1 MLAMDIEALERF
13 IDERFPQARSL
24 GYALTELDDEHLV
37 LAMKTSS
44 VHLRPG
50 GTVSGPVMMTMA
62 DTAAYLII
70 LAHLGPVALAVT
82 TNLNIHFMRKP
93 EPGQLEATSRLLKL
107 GKRLAVVE
115 VRLHG
120 HADDTKEPYAH
131 ATVTYS
137 IPPAR

>member
-1 MLAMDIEALERF
+1 MLAMDIGALERF
-13 IDERFPQARSL
+13 IDERFPQVRAL
-24 GYALTELDDEHLV
+24 GYALTALDDEHLT
-37 LAMKTSS
+37 LAMRTSS
-44 VHLRPG
+44 SDLRPG

-93 EPGQLEATSRLLKL
+93 EPGELRATSWLLKL
-107 GKRLAVVE
+107 GNRIAVVE
-115 VRLHG
+115 VRIHG
-120 HADDTKEPYAH
+120 EHGDTKDPYAH